1 MTTGGISPEAQAAA
15 VGLGVDVLERLHV
28 GVWSVDR
35 DGVSTYANRY
45 LCELLR
51 LRADEIVG
59 HPLLEFWHPGDHHL
73 VLDRLRRRREG
84 QSDHYDARLRRKDGS
99 TVHVRVQA
107 SPIGP
112 TGEFGGAVAILTDLT
127 DLTEAAADR
136 DDALRAAETASL
148 TKTRFL
154 SWVSHELRTPL
165 NTLSGFAQLLEGS
178 LDQPSQREMATSILS
193 ACAHVNSLVQDLLDY
208 SKADADMLEP
218 TLAPVSLRTVCSGA
232 TALVT
237 GAARDLDVTLDTVVD
252 DAYVMAD
259 ERHLVQV
266 MVNLLSNAVKYGG
279 RGSTVRVRS
288 EVTPTSVRVAISDE
302 GPGIP
307 PELQQRAFRPFER
320 LENATTA
327 DGVGLGL
334 SIADSLMRAM
344 RGSLTLVSPPGQG
357 ATFTFELPVTEPARD
372 DDTGTA
378 SPTDDA
384 PRNQLVLYVED
395 EPLNASLVES
405 IIGLLPGRSLHVEPT
420 VAGGIEAALR
430 LRPALVLLD
439 LNLPD
444 GSGFEVL
451 TSIRADPAMAG
462 VPVFILSADAT
473 EQATGRARE
482 LGADRFITKPF
493 NLKEFVGLVE
503 AST

>member
-1 MTTGGISPEAQAAA
+1 MTHGGIPPEARLTPA
-15 VGLGVDVLERLHV
+15 GLDADVLERLHV

-45 LCELLR
+45 LCELLQVP
-51 LRADEIVG
+51 ADRIVG
-59 HPLLEFWHPGDHHL
+59 HPLLDFWHPGDHAMI
-73 VLDRLRRRREG
+73 VDRVRRRRDG
-84 QSDHYDARLRRKDGS
+84 QSDHYDARLQRNDGT

-107 SPIGP
+107 SPVGP
-112 TGEFGGAVAILTDLT
+112 VGEFQGAVAVITDLS
-127 DLTEAAADR
+127 DLTAAASER
-136 DDALRAAETASL
+136 DHALRAAETASL

-165 NTLSGFAQLLEGS
+165 NTISGFAQLLEGS
-178 LDQPSQREMATSILS
+178 LEQQSQREMATSILT

-208 SKADADMLEP
+208 SKADANMLEP
-218 TLAPVSLRTVCSGA
+218 SLHPVSVRSACAAAAG
-232 TALVT
+232 LVS
-237 GAARDLDVTLDTVVD
+237 GAARDLEVTLDTDVD
-252 DAYVMAD
+252 DVYVMAD

-266 MVNLLSNAVKYGG
+266 IVNLLSNAVKYGG
-279 RGSTVRVRS
+279 RGSTVRTRTAVTDTTVRI
-288 EVTPTSVRVAISDE
+288 AISDE

-320 LENATTA
+320 LENATTV

-334 SIADSLMRAM
+334 SIAESLVRAM
-344 RGSLTLVSPPGQG
+344 LGSLTLVSPPGAG
-357 ATFTFELPVTEPARD
+357 ATFTIELPVTEPTRD
-372 DDTGTA
+372 DIGAPTA
-378 SPTDDA
+378 SPDA

-420 VAGGIEAALR
+420 VAGGIEAVHR
-430 LRPALVLLD
+430 LLPALVLLD

-451 TSIRADPAMAG
+451 SSIRADPALAG

-493 NLKEFVGLVE
+493 NLKEFVSLVE
-503 AST
+503 AAT